1 MHNFSI
7 AAIKSNERRT
17 NNRHI
22 KIHVPSCPVLSLL
35 LLLIT
40 IGDTMML
47 IMIGMKK
54 DRRRRDFFKDQMVE
68 WRWSGRKGSGGG
80 EEIPNVVFTLLFVW
94 RKRSTTVFCFNFPG
108 GRRKERKG
116 VDTNYDTRDTLFR
129 FTSSLYYFILFHG
142 CFVLFFV
149 CVPVI
154 AFCKRTEVISEGE
167 EKKPKKR
174 LLCKWICSREGGGGC
189 DDRGSL
195 RLEGEGEM
203 T

>member
-47 IMIGMKK
+47 IGMKK
-54 DRRRRDFFKDQMVE
+54 T
-68 WRWSGRKGSGGG
+68 GGG
-80 EEIPNVVFTLLFVW
+80 ETYSRIKWSNDDEVEEKEAGEE
-94 RKRSTTVFCFNFPG
+94 KRSLMWFLRFSLFDENDPRQSFVLIFQREE
-108 GRRKERKG
+108 GRRGREW
-116 VDTNYDTRDTLFR
+116 DTNYDTKDTLFR

-154 AFCKRTEVISEGE
+154 AFCKRTEVK
-167 EKKPKKR
+167 EKKRNRKN
-174 LLCKWICSREGGGGC
+174 GC
-189 DDRGSL
+189 CASGSV
-195 RLEGEGEM
+195 
-203 T
+203 